1 MTKPTVGQSSMNSL
15 IERMASEAG
24 LKYSPEQAEAVERL
38 VKISAAF
45 CIDQCGGK
53 GVCVGSTSV
62 KNKILTAFDMHR
74 PTERTL

>member
-1 MTKPTVGQSSMNSL
+1 MNSL

-38 VKISAAF
+38 VRIAATF

-53 GVCVGSTSV
+53 GVCVGSTLV
-62 KNKILTAFDMHR
+62 KNKILTALEMNK
-74 PTERTL
+74 PPERTF

>member
-1 MTKPTVGQSSMNSL
+1 MNSL

-38 VKISAAF
+38 VRIAAAF

-53 GVCVGSTSV
+53 GVCVGSTMV
-62 KNKILTAFDMHR
+62 KHKILTAFDMHK
-74 PTERTL
+74 PPERNI

>member
-1 MTKPTVGQSSMNSL
+1 MNSL

-38 VKISAAF
+38 VRITATF

-53 GVCVGSTSV
+53 GVCVGSTLV
-62 KNKILTAFDMHR
+62 KNKILTALDMNR
-74 PTERTL
+74 PPERTF

>member
-1 MTKPTVGQSSMNSL
+1 MNSL

-38 VKISAAF
+38 ARIAAAF

-53 GVCVGSTSV
+53 GVCVGSALV
-62 KNKILTAFDMHR
+62 KNKILTALEMNR
-74 PTERTL
+74 PPERTF

>member
-1 MTKPTVGQSSMNSL
+1 MNSL

-53 GVCVGSTSV
+53 GVCVGSTLV

>member
-1 MTKPTVGQSSMNSL
+1 MNAL

-24 LKYSPEQAEAVERL
+24 LKYTAEQAEAVERL

-53 GVCVGSTSV
+53 GVCVGSTLV

>member
-1 MTKPTVGQSSMNSL
+1 MNSL

-38 VKISAAF
+38 VRITATF

-53 GVCVGSTSV
+53 GVCVGSTLV
-62 KNKILTAFDMHR
+62 KNKILTAFDMNR
-74 PTERTL
+74 PPERTF

>member
-1 MTKPTVGQSSMNSL
+1 MNSL

-38 VKISAAF
+38 VRIAAAY

-53 GVCVGSTSV
+53 GVCIGSTLV
-62 KNKILTAFDMHR
+62 KHKILMAFDMNR
-74 PTERTL
+74 PPERTF

>member
-1 MTKPTVGQSSMNSL
+1 MNSL

-38 VKISAAF
+38 ARIAAAF
-45 CIDQCGGK
+45 CIDQCGGR
-53 GVCVGSTSV
+53 GVCVGSTMV

-74 PTERTL
+74 PPERNI